1 MKRAVFIGALAACSG
16 GSNGPDA
23 AVDDN
28 LLRPD
33 SSDDIDLDGIKNAD
47 DNCPTVVN
55 QNQGNEDGDT
65 MGDACDPCPVVAD
78 DAPPDADGDGVAD
91 ACDPFPTMPGDFI
104 RYFEGFH
111 KAVPAGWEEIGTWTH
126 VSGGSIQTM
135 SATAGL
141 AIIATDRTRETISA
155 GLTFDALTSTSR
167 AGVIDTKMAG
177 GPGVACVLAADPFAS
192 VAVYATNDAGNA
204 TQASYEQTAS
214 TQYVLKLKRNMTQ
227 YECAASNGTSST
239 SGFATLTLSNTPY
252 LSGITASNATVRF
265 QWFMVVES
273 L

>member
-1 MKRAVFIGALAACSG
+1 MKRALFAMFIAACSG

-23 AVDDN
+23 PVDDN

-55 QNQGNEDGDT
+55 QNQGNEDGDM

-78 DAPPDADGDGVAD
+78 NAPPDTDGDGVGD

-126 VSGGSIQTM
+126 VAGGSVSTM
-135 SATAGL
+135 SSAAGL

-155 GLTFDALTSTSR
+155 ALTFDAVTGTSR
-167 AGVIDTKMAG
+167 AGVVDTKMAG
-177 GPGVACVLAADPFAS
+177 GPGVACVISADPA
-192 VAVYATNDAGNA
+192 VEVYATNDAGNA
-204 TQASYEQTAS
+204 TQTSYEQTAG
-214 TQYVLKLKRNMTQ
+214 TQYVVKLRRNMTE
-227 YECAASNGTSST
+227 YTCTAAATV
-239 SGFATLTLSNTPY
+239 SGSAQKTLTISNTPY
-252 LSGITASNATVRF
+252 LSGITATDATVRF
-265 QWFMVVES
+265 HWFMVVES